1 MERICAEADEA
12 LAGGAN
18 IIVLSDRAVGP
29 ERAPIPSLLA
39 VSALHHHL
47 VREGTRLQAGLVVE
61 SGEPRSVHSVAVLV
75 GYGAAAVNPYLM
87 LETLA
92 ELVDLDLLPPGM
104 TKDDAQRRATKGIAK
119 GLLKTISKMGIST
132 IPSYCGAQVF
142 EAIGLSR
149 ELVDRHF
156 TGTASRI
163 GGIGIEAL
171 AGDTLAPPR
180 ARLPGHAGPA
190 AAGDGPVRLAA
201 RRRAPPVEPG
211 DDRAAPAR
219 GPARRLRDLRGVRA
233 ARQRRLDAPLDA
245 PRADA
250 LPRGGRT
257 VACRSRRSS
266 PRRRS

>member
-12 LAGGAN
+12 LANGAN
-18 IIVLSDRAVGP
+18 IVVLSDRGVGP
-29 ERAPIPSLLA
+29 DHAPIPSLLA

-47 VREGTRLQAGLVVE
+47 VRAGTRLQAGLVVE
-61 SGEPRSVHSVAVLV
+61 SGEPRSVQSVAVLV

-92 ELVDLDLLPPGM
+92 ELVDLDLLPPAM
-104 TKDDAQRRATKGIAK
+104 TKEEAQRRATKGIAK

-163 GGIGIEAL
+163 GGIGIEEL
-171 AGDTLAPPR
+171 AHDTLDRHAR
-180 ARLPGHAGPA
+180 AWPGTQDGLLPVTGLYAWRREGEHHQWNPETIARSSTRCA
-190 AAGDGPVRLAA
+190 AAATPPTRSTPSSSTPTRRGA
-201 RRRAPPVEPG
+201 RRS
-211 DDRAAPAR
+211 AA
-219 GPARRLRDLRGVRA
+219 
-233 ARQRRLDAPLDA
+233 
-245 PRADA
+245 
-250 LPRGGRT
+250 
-257 VACRSRRSS
+257 
-266 PRRRS
+266 